1 MSGEDVMKR
10 GVRFVEGEVL
20 ALGPVE
26 AGYEEPGRR
35 RERKGGGQTNDC

>member
-1 MSGEDVMKR
+1 MSGEGVMKR

-26 AGYEEPGRR
+26 AGYEEPGRW
-35 RERKGGGQTNDC
+35 RERRGGSPTNDC

>member
-1 MSGEDVMKR
+1 MSGEGVMKR
-10 GVRFVEGEVL
+10 EVRFVEGEVL

-35 RERKGGGQTNDC
+35 RGRDYELSNQ